1 MTEPQQV
8 PGADRTQLVKLALD
22 IGPLVVFFAVNA
34 IYGIFAAT
42 GAFMV
47 VTVGAVVL
55 SRLWFGKVAT
65 MPLVTGVFVLIFGGL
80 TLYLQDET
88 FIKIKPTIIY
98 VMFAGLLL
106 AGMALGRLFL
116 KSVMGEAF
124 ELTDTGWRQLTYRWA
139 GFFVAMALL
148 NEVVWRNVSTDT
160 WVSFKVFGLLPLTF
174 LFAILQVGLLQKHAK
189 QADFE

>member
-1 MTEPQQV
+1 MSEPQEA
-8 PGADRTQLVKLALD
+8 PGADRTQLTKLVLD
-22 IGPLVVFFAVNA
+22 IGPLIVFFSVNA
-34 IYGIFAAT
+34 VYGIFAAT

-47 VTVGAVVL
+47 ATIGAVAL
-55 SRLWFGKVAT
+55 SRVWFGKIAT

-80 TLYLQDET
+80 TIFLQDET

-98 VMFAGLLL
+98 LMFAGLLL

-116 KSVMGEAF
+116 KSVMSEAF
-124 ELTDTGWRQLTYRWA
+124 ELTDIGWRQLTVRWA

-148 NEVVWRNVSTDT
+148 NEAVWRNVSTDT

-174 LFAILQVGLLQKHAK
+174 LFAILQVGLLQRYAK
-189 QADFE
+189 KPELE